1 MPLKSIKVG
10 SKKLTSIKLF
20 FIAKSRR
27 ILKIRRPR
35 LIRIYY
41 RYKSSPVLPKAA
53 LNLLVN
59 RSSLRAVKLYKK
71 LYI

>member
-1 MPLKSIKVG
+1 MVLLKLIKAG
-10 SKKLTSIKLF
+10 GKKLISIKLF

-41 RYKSSPVLPKAA
+41 GY
-53 LNLLVN
+53 
-59 RSSLRAVKLYKK
+59 
-71 LYI
+71 

>member
-27 ILKIRRPR
+27 ISKIRKPR
-35 LIRIYY
+35 LIRICYA
-41 RYKSSPVLPKAA
+41 YKSSPVLSKSRP
-53 LNLLVN
+53 
-59 RSSLRAVKLYKK
+59 
-71 LYI
+71 

>member
-1 MPLKSIKVG
+1 MVPLKLIKVG

-27 ILKIRRPR
+27 ILKIGRPR

-41 RYKSSPVLPKAA
+41 RYKSSPVLSKSRP
-53 LNLLVN
+53 
-59 RSSLRAVKLYKK
+59 
-71 LYI
+71 

>member
-1 MPLKSIKVG
+1 MPLKLIKAG

-41 RYKSSPVLPKAA
+41 RYKSILVLSKAA
-53 LNLLVN
+53 FNLLVN
-59 RSSLRAVKLYKK
+59 RSSFRAIKLYKK

>member
-27 ILKIRRPR
+27 ILEIRRPKLLG
-35 LIRIYY
+35 LIIDI
-41 RYKSSPVLPKAA
+41 KVA
-53 LNLLVN
+53 
-59 RSSLRAVKLYKK
+59 
-71 LYI
+71 

>member
-1 MPLKSIKVG
+1 VLLKLIKVG
-10 SKKLTSIKLF
+10 SKKLTSVKLL
-20 FIAKSRR
+20 FIPKSRS
-27 ILKIRRPR
+27 ILKIRRSR

-41 RYKSSPVLPKAA
+41 RYKSSPVLSKAA

-59 RSSLRAVKLYKK
+59 RFSLRAIKLYKK

>member
-1 MPLKSIKVG
+1 VELSLILSSKISVIAVPLKSIKVG
-10 SKKLTSIKLF
+10 SKKLTSVKLF

-41 RYKSSPVLPKAA
+41 RYKSSLILSKSRP
-53 LNLLVN
+53 
-59 RSSLRAVKLYKK
+59 
-71 LYI
+71 

>member
-10 SKKLTSIKLF
+10 SKKLTSVKLF

-41 RYKSSPVLPKAA
+41 RYKSSPILSKSRP
-53 LNLLVN
+53 
-59 RSSLRAVKLYKK
+59 
-71 LYI
+71 

>member
-1 MPLKSIKVG
+1 MPLKLIKAG

-27 ILKIRRPR
+27 ILEIGRPR
-35 LIRIYY
+35 LIRINYK
-41 RYKSSPVLPKAA
+41 YKSSLVLAKAA
-53 LNLLVN
+53 LNLIAN
-59 RSSLRAVKLYKK
+59 GSSLRAVKLYKK

>member
-1 MPLKSIKVG
+1 MPLKLIKTG
-10 SKKLTSIKLF
+10 GKKLISVKLF

-41 RYKSSPVLPKAA
+41 KYKSSPVLNKSRP
-53 LNLLVN
+53 
-59 RSSLRAVKLYKK
+59 
-71 LYI
+71 

>member
-27 ILKIRRPR
+27 ILEIRRLK
-35 LIRIYY
+35 LIRINCG
-41 RYKSSPVLPKAA
+41 YKNSPVLSKSRP
-53 LNLLVN
+53 
-59 RSSLRAVKLYKK
+59 
-71 LYI
+71 

>member
-1 MPLKSIKVG
+1 MVPLKSIKAG
-10 SKKLTSIKLF
+10 SKKLTGVKLF

-41 RYKSSPVLPKAA
+41 GYKSSPVLSKSRP
-53 LNLLVN
+53 
-59 RSSLRAVKLYKK
+59 SFTS
-71 LYI
+71 